1 MKYKIKALDYDNKV
15 VFIKRTFDDEE
26 NCIKSLKN
34 SGYRILD
41 IHEIGGKDK
50 AFNLRFSVRESKE
63 WQSLFVRQ
71 LSILLLSGINLDK
84 SLDIL
89 LENEKNSYSRKIIT
103 TIKESILLG
112 MNFSQSLRE
121 TKIFSKSVIEIAKVG
136 ENTGEL
142 GNSLN
147 VLANYLDDEIK
158 LKKSINSALFYP
170 IVLLSTTFVVIAY
183 LMGNVFPVFTSM
195 FAESQNGYSDLP
207 NSTKSL
213 IAISNFF
220 REYHILL
227 LIIALIIVIVIKTTV
242 KNNKVKLLVDRSKLR
257 LPLIGKFYQKS
268 IIARFT
274 KLLNI
279 LIESDVNIV
288 SSLEV
293 IRNAVDNT
301 HISNEL
307 KNTARLIESGESLYN
322 ALSSIKIFPNIFLSM
337 INVGEKTGNLK
348 YTVSEISK
356 YYEDDFNRYTKR
368 FISLFEPLM
377 IIFLSLIVGYIVVS
391 IALPT
396 FKIINLV

>member
-1 MKYKIKALDYDNKV
+1 MKYKIKALDCDNKV

-41 IHEIGGKDK
+41 IHEIGEKDK
-50 AFNLRFSVRESKE
+50 AFNLRFPVRESKE

-103 TIKESILLG
+103 NIKESILLG

-147 VLANYLDDEIK
+147 ILANYLDDEIK

-220 REYHILL
+220 REYYILL
-227 LIIALIIVIVIKTTV
+227 LIIALIIVIVIKIAV

-288 SSLEV
+288 STLEV

-307 KNTARLIESGESLYN
+307 ENTARLIESGESLYN

-377 IIFLSLIVGYIVVS
+377 IIFLSLNVGYIVVS